1 MISMN
6 KTQHIEDYLSGSLS
20 PEEHL
25 LMEARLLTEPGLHH
39 DVLWQSRSYELIKAY
54 GRQQLRAE
62 IRRAEARLFTESRFN
77 AFQRRIS
84 DIFKR

>member
-1 MISMN
+1 MN
-6 KTQHIEDYLSGSLS
+6 NAELIEHYLRGSLP

-39 DVLWQSRSYELIKAY
+39 EVLWQSRSYELIKAY

-62 IRRAEARLFTESRFN
+62 IRRAEARLFTESRFS
-77 AFQRRIS
+77 AFQRRIY
-84 DIFKR
+84 DIFKQ